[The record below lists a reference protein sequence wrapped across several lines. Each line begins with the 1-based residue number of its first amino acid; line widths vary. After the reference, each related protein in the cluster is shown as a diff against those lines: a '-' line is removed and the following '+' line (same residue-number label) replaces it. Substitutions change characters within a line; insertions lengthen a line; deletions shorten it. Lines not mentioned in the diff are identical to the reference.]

1 MIDIGS
7 QVEHADFGI
16 GKVLAVL
23 GDTATVEFFG
33 EAIDVV
39 LQELVARD
47 PVESASPPARARVSD
62 LGFRKSFE
70 AVNLGVVPNDPDRL
84 VNLTIGGEPLSAE
97 IGEALANASKTGLCR
112 VYMGYYGSGKSHHL
126 ALVKAIAL
134 RDGWVTASVELDPK
148 AADPAKPSTVYQG
161 LVEGLTFPMRAD
173 GSRSIDFFDLIKEIR
188 DNWPKIRDLNYFK
201 RSPWFS
207 LGLEALLY
215 LSHRRDD
222 AEYVAGVSWLA
233 GQVKQISA
241 IRALAWRAARTKI
254 PPLPQLKDTGLI
266 YAYQLVVL
274 HKIVK
279 ALGYKGLA
287 LIIDEAEH
295 VRSYSLNR
303 YLRANNFFDIIARC
317 AHRPRTDLRTPTCDH
332 DVDLPA
338 FWREGPHF
346 ALLIGLTD
354 SDDGFDAKR
363 KLSEMSV
370 LIHDAKDVVK
380 LQLPSATAY
389 EQWCDAFLTQ
399 SAERLGPKV
408 TPLSDPGLRSR
419 LAAILR
425 RHFEKTDASERI
437 LRNWTKMAG
446 FAPAVLMSRKGDV
459 LADELV
465 EIVDDG
471 ARQLSGEIL
480 PWDE

>member
-1 MIDIGS
+1 MIEIGAR
-7 QVEHADFGI
+7 VEHADFGI

-23 GDTATVEFFG
+23 GDVATVEFFG
-33 EAIDVV
+33 DVIDVV
-39 LQELVARD
+39 LSELAARE
-47 PVESASPPARARVSD
+47 PVQPASPPARVRVTD
-62 LGFRKSFE
+62 LAFRRSFE

-97 IGEALANASKTGLCR
+97 IGKALANASKTGLCR
-112 VYMGYYGSGKSHHL
+112 VYMGYYGAGKSHHL

-161 LVEGLTFPMRAD
+161 LISGLAFPMRTD
-173 GSRSIDFFDLIKEIR
+173 GSKSIDFFDLIKEVR
-188 DNWPKIRDLNYFK
+188 DNWPKIRDLSYFK

-207 LGLEALLY
+207 QGVAALLY
-215 LSHRRDD
+215 EAHRRDD
-222 AEYVAGVSWLA
+222 AEYVAAVSWLA
-233 GQVKQISA
+233 GEVKLKSA
-241 IRALAWRAARTKI
+241 MHTLSWRANRTKI
-254 PPLPQLKDTGLI
+254 PALPQLKDTGLI

-274 HKIVK
+274 HQIVK

-287 LIIDEAEH
+287 LIVDEAEH
-295 VRSYSLNR
+295 VRGYSLNR

-317 AHRPRTDLRTPTCDH
+317 AHRPRADRKAPTCDH

-338 FWREGPHF
+338 FWKEGPHF
-346 ALLIGLTD
+346 SLFVGLTD

-380 LQLPSATAY
+380 LQLPSAAAY
-389 EQWCDAFLTQ
+389 EQWCDAFLAQ

-408 TPLSDPGLRSR
+408 TPLLDAGLRSR

-425 RHFEKTDASERI
+425 HHFEKTDPSERI
-437 LRNWTKMAG
+437 LRNWTKMVG
-446 FAPAVLMSRKGDV
+446 FAPAVLMSRKGEV
-459 LADELV
+459 SPNQLTELV
-465 EIVDDG
+465 DEA